1 MLGGFAAASLVL
13 VLVGVYCV
21 IAYSTAQRRRE
32 MAIMMA
38 LGAGRAQIIRLVL
51 AEGLLYAGTG
61 VAIGVPAALA
71 ASRLLRTVV
80 YGIAPTD
87 PTTYAALAVTV
98 MGIVL
103 AASLEPALR
112 VSRLD
117 PSRALNQD

>member
-13 VLVGVYCV
+13 VLVGVYGV

-80 YGIAPTD
+80 YGIASTD
-87 PTTYAALAVTV
+87 ATTYAVLAVTV

>member
-13 VLVGVYCV
+13 VLVGVYGV

-80 YGIAPTD
+80 NGIAPTD
-87 PTTYAALAVTV
+87 ATTYAALAVTV

>member
-1 MLGGFAAASLVL
+1 MLVL
-13 VLVGVYCV
+13 LGVYGV

-38 LGAGRAQIIRLVL
+38 LGAGRSRIVRVVL
-51 AEGLLYAGTG
+51 AEGLLYASLG
-61 VAIGVPAALA
+61 VGIGVPAALA

-98 MGIVL
+98 TGVVL

-112 VSRLD
+112 VSRLN

>member
-1 MLGGFAAASLVL
+1 VLGGFAAASLVL
-13 VLVGVYCV
+13 VLVGVYGV

-80 YGIAPTD
+80 NGIAPTD
-87 PTTYAALAVTV
+87 ATTYAALAVTV

>member
-1 MLGGFAAASLVL
+1 
-13 VLVGVYCV
+13 
-21 IAYSTAQRRRE
+21 
-32 MAIMMA
+32 
-38 LGAGRAQIIRLVL
+38 VL
-51 AEGLLYAGTG
+51 AEGLLYAITG
-61 VAIGVPAALA
+61 VAIGLPVALA

-87 PTTYAALAVTV
+87 PTTYAALALTV
-98 MGIVL
+98 MCVVL